1 MDNIMRL
8 FNTTVTKRA
17 IDLVNDSLESTFISA
32 GNKADEF
39 EAKLS
44 EKLFMKRPVTV
55 NSGTSALHLA
65 LASTGVTY
73 GDEVILPAQTFIASG
88 LAILHQGA
96 KPVFA
101 DINYMTGNID
111 PESIKSKIT
120 NKTKAIMVV
129 HWGGYP
135 CDMDEIN
142 KIATENNLV
151 VIEDAAH
158 ALGSYYKGNTIGTIS
173 DYTCFS
179 FQAIKHLTCGDG
191 GAICSLTDE
200 NEKRLK
206 KLRWFNIDRED
217 DNPDILGERVYN
229 SNEIGY
235 KYHMNDISAAVGLG
249 NLESIDI
256 KLKRYLEISNRYNIE
271 LNGVSGVNMFDY
283 KNDRSSSYW
292 LYGFHVERREDFIN
306 KLKSFDIP
314 SSVIHLGID
323 RNDLFGG
330 KDMSLINQRNF
341 DDTQINIPI
350 HDGLSDEEVD
360 KIITTIKSG
369 W

>member
-1 MDNIMRL
+1 MRL
-8 FNTTVTKRA
+8 FNTTITKKS
-17 IDLVNDSLESTFISA
+17 IELVNDSLESTFISA
-32 GNKADEF
+32 GSKADEF
-39 EAKLS
+39 ESKLAEKLS
-44 EKLFMKRPVTV
+44 MKRPVTV

-65 LASTGVTY
+65 LVSAGVTY
-73 GDEVILPAQTFIASG
+73 GDEVILPSQTFIASG
-88 LAILHQGA
+88 LAIMYQGA

-135 CDMDEIN
+135 CDMDEIK
-142 KIATENNLV
+142 KIADDNNLV

-158 ALGSYYKGNTIGTIS
+158 ALGSSYKGKSIGSIS

-191 GAICSLTDE
+191 GAVCSLTDE

-235 KYHMNDISAAVGLG
+235 KYHMNDISAAIGLG

-256 KLKRYLEISNRYNIE
+256 KLERYYEIVNQYNNE
-271 LNGVSGVNMFDY
+271 LSEVDGVKMFDY
-283 KNDRSSSYW
+283 KNDRKSSYW

-306 KLKSFDIP
+306 KLNSFDIP
-314 SSVIHLGID
+314 SSVVHLGID

-330 KDMSLINQRNF
+330 KDMSLTNQRKF
-341 DDTQINIPI
+341 DNTQINIPI
-350 HDGLSDEEVD
+350 HDGLSDDDVK